1 MLPYINIFGL
11 ALPLPALTIL
21 LGIWLGLSVSER
33 YAHKHQI
40 SPEKLYN
47 LVFISLIAG
56 VIGARLT
63 YVIQF
68 PSAFIKS
75 PGSLISPNPGLFDI
89 SGGVVA
95 GIIVSLVYGQRKKL
109 SLWPTLDSLTPA
121 FAVFAIAVS
130 LSNLASGNAF
140 GSPTTLPWGIELW
153 SATRH
158 PSQIYEAIG
167 GGLILWYLWPGR
179 KAVKPKPGIIFLQFI
194 TLSALSRLF
203 FEAFRGSSPAICYN
217 IRVVQVYAW
226 LILAASLWGLS
237 RITKETN
244 PSN

>member
-1 MLPYINIFGL
+1 MLPYISVFGL

-33 YAHKHQI
+33 YAHKHQVP
-40 SPEKLYN
+40 PEKLYN
-47 LVFISLIAG
+47 LIFVALIAG
-56 VIGARLT
+56 VIGARLA

-68 PSAFIKS
+68 PSAFIES

-95 GIIVSLVYGQRKKL
+95 GIVISLGYGQRKKL
-109 SLWPTLDSLTPA
+109 SLWPTLDALAPA
-121 FAVFAIAVS
+121 LAVFAIAVS

-153 SATRH
+153 STARH
-158 PSQIYEAIG
+158 PSQIYEAAG
-167 GGLILWYLWPGR
+167 AGLILWYLWPGR
-179 KAVKPKPGIIFLQFI
+179 KAVKREPGIIFLQFSA
-194 TLSALSRLF
+194 LSALSRLF
-203 FEAFRGSSPAICYN
+203 FEAFRGSSLVILDN
-217 IRVVQVYAW
+217 IRVVQIYAW

-237 RITKETN
+237 RITQDTH
-244 PSN
+244 PSD